1 MCHSRKNRCLSFIM
15 EEKIS
20 SSERGKSRIVDFAQ
34 RIVSSNTFDWIIT
47 GVILLQA
54 FALAIEATPA
64 LLSMGKDIGL
74 FEAETFRLIQSLVIS
89 VFIVEAALRLIAVY
103 PRPQTY
109 FKEPWNCFDFAI
121 IILSLLVIGVAVLL
135 LSIYDFEKGLLN
147 LAFEAFSAFSTVG
160 LSLGVTPGL
169 SMFGKFVIMAV
180 MFIGR
185 VGALTMLFALV
196 TRSEERP
203 YRYPTE
209 EVMF

>member
-1 MCHSRKNRCLSFIM
+1 VLGI
-15 EEKIS
+15 
-20 SSERGKSRIVDFAQ
+20 
-34 RIVSSNTFDWIIT
+34 
-47 GVILLQA
+47 
-54 FALAIEATPA
+54 
-64 LLSMGKDIGL
+64 
-74 FEAETFRLIQSLVIS
+74 
-89 VFIVEAALRLIAVY
+89 
-103 PRPQTY
+103 
-109 FKEPWNCFDFAI
+109 
-121 IILSLLVIGVAVLL
+121 AVLL

-196 TRSEERP
+196 TRSEDRP